1 MNTDQLEEAFARWS
15 ASQPDL
21 IHSVW
26 DMTNGTQLVG
36 WLLQQGYIS
45 VGPKQL
51 NSVEE
56 AA

>member
-15 ASQPDL
+15 ASRPDL
-21 IHSVW
+21 IHSVL